1 MTTAS
6 GLLLRHLAP
15 LRVASELGPIVDLA
29 CGRGRN
35 ALALSRE
42 GIDCLGLDRNRSSL
56 RELAAAA
63 RPGRVEAVCCDLES
77 GHGIPV
83 RPGSCGAI
91 LVFRFLFRPLAAAIQ
106 DALAPG
112 GLLLYETFTREQ
124 PAHGW
129 GPSRPAFLLEAGEL
143 PRLFP
148 GLEIVQHD
156 EAPVTVP
163 RPEASARLVARRPA
177 S

>member
-1 MTTAS
+1 MY
-6 GLLLRHLAP
+6 R
-15 LRVASELGPIVDLA
+15 D
-29 CGRGRN
+29 
-35 ALALSRE
+35 
-42 GIDCLGLDRNRSSL
+42 
-56 RELAAAA
+56 
-63 RPGRVEAVCCDLES
+63 
-77 GHGIPV
+77 
-83 RPGSCGAI
+83 
-91 LVFRFLFRPLAAAIQ
+91 AAAIQ